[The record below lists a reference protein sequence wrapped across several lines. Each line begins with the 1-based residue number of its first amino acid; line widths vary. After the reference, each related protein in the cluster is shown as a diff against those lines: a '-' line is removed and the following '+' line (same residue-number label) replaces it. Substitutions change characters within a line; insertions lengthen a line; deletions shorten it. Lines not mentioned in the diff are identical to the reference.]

1 MGAFKNQLIA
11 EQVEEADRVPAPKP
25 ATSHVAL
32 TRAQLKATRK
42 ASDQALR
49 KTMREA
55 VYLAVLGFTVGAVFG
70 IALLGAFVWL

>member
-25 ATSHVAL
+25 ATSHIAL
-32 TRAQLKATRK
+32 TRAQLKAIRK
-42 ASDQALR
+42 ASDQAVK

-55 VYLAVLGFTVGAVFG
+55 VYLMALSFTLGAVFG
-70 IALLGAFVWL
+70 AVVVGMVVWL

>member
-25 ATSHVAL
+25 ATSHVSL
-32 TRAQLKATRK
+32 TRAQARAIHRAT
-42 ASDQALR
+42 DQQMK

-55 VYLAVLGFTVGAVFG
+55 YLLTLVSFAIGAVFG
-70 IALLGAFVWL
+70 AVVVGMVVWL

>member
-25 ATSHVAL
+25 ATSHVAF
-32 TRAQLKATRK
+32 TRAQLKAIRK

-55 VYLAVLGFTVGAVFG
+55 VYLAVLGFTFGAVFG
-70 IALLGAFVWL
+70 IALVSAFVWL